1 MNKYVYYVSIV
12 LLTITYSAITT
23 SLIDYKSDT
32 HKKVID
38 RLLLENDSLKTKLMS
53 VSGFFINSKNLLNE
67 KLFIKLSGSYPSSS
81 VINCKNLFD
90 DNKGS
95 DIKADLKEAR
105 KPALSPS
112 NIIVGLDE
120 PKLRKVLKL

>member
-38 RLLLENDSLKTKLMS
+38 RLLLENDSLQTKL
-53 VSGFFINSKNLLNE
+53 
-67 KLFIKLSGSYPSSS
+67 
-81 VINCKNLFD
+81 
-90 DNKGS
+90 
-95 DIKADLKEAR
+95 
-105 KPALSPS
+105 S
-112 NIIVGLDE
+112 NIFEYGM
-120 PKLRKVLKL
+120 RSM